1 MQAET
6 KTILKPRLVFLLLA
20 ALALGACQSDP
31 LKKAPLAQIELGKK
45 GLQSIIDTS
54 ADEVMIPRIQQ
65 WQKSALLMQK
75 STMDFCQQ
83 PNEDG
88 LVDLQKDFKQLYLDW
103 NGVMLFDFGPLRDN
117 LFFPKIHFVESMR
130 QRGRDYSHSIRDNI
144 KRRLEDDK
152 ALHQA
157 YFNKLKF
164 NLVGMPAIEILLF
177 DGANDVLLK
186 SYQQPRKC
194 QLLQGMVDLNER
206 IASYVLTG
214 WTSGHQGKT
223 GYRELFVSAKLEGGE
238 QPLSKLLYAMQDY
251 LRYITQRK
259 LNGRLDAQLS
269 DMSWPNLAAGLD
281 AVEMLYSGNQSN
293 LSIRGYLWKAARKQ
307 EVKDFDEQM
316 NLARIAI
323 ENRDKAALAKA
334 YSAMIGYL
342 EKPIP
347 KALGMNLGMNFVDGD

>member
-6 KTILKPRLVFLLLA
+6 KTILKIRLVFLLLA
-20 ALALGACQSDP
+20 ALSLSACQSGP
-31 LKKAPLAQIELGKK
+31 EKKASLKPVELGKK

-54 ADEVMIPRIQQ
+54 ANKVVIPRIMQ

-83 PNEDG
+83 PNEDS
-88 LVDLQKDFKQLYLDW
+88 LVTVQKDFKQLYLDW

-130 QRGRDYSHSIRDNI
+130 QKGRDYSYSIRDNI
-144 KRRLEDDK
+144 KRRLQDDK
-152 ALHQA
+152 VLNQS

-177 DGANDVLLK
+177 DGANDALLK

-194 QLLQGMVDLNER
+194 QLLQGTVDLNQR

-223 GYRELFVSAKLEGGE
+223 GYGELFVNAQLDDGKH
-238 QPLSKLLYAMQDY
+238 PLSKLLYAMQDY
-251 LRYITQRK
+251 LSYVTQRK
-259 LNGRLDAQLS
+259 LNGKLDAQLS
-269 DMSWPNLAAGLD
+269 GMSWPNLAAGLD
-281 AVEMLYSGNQSN
+281 AVAMLYSGNQSN
-293 LSIRGYLWKAARKQ
+293 LSIRGYLLKAARKQ
-307 EVKDFDEQM
+307 EVTDFDEQM
-316 NLARIAI
+316 TLARVAI
-323 ENRDKAALAKA
+323 EQRDKPALAKA